1 MHWYAG
7 VSPAAAASETPRVPI
22 VGCQIIGYHML
33 MAYLGSAVLPTPDH
47 QQVEW
52 GVAAI
57 ILLTM

>member
-1 MHWYAG
+1 
-7 VSPAAAASETPRVPI
+7 
-22 VGCQIIGYHML
+22 ML